1 MGVFA
6 FLFLISCASA
16 LNSPDWAQYS
26 PQFTRI
32 TNTQDPNSLGFFSN
46 VTNYSVKTSVLM
58 GGGLADMGNGEDSF
72 PHNSQ
77 PNEIV
82 TKIIGTTQYLVM
94 TDGSNLGVYGSNL
107 NLLSSIS
114 SGSQVYSLSLFAGS
128 NQTLKIAGIFF
139 NGVNRSFKIY
149 DYNIVSNVLNLTTT
163 INSIGTYSSGVRCM
177 EGTLYFGYNGI
188 VCLGFTGKYGG
199 GSSIWNY
206 NTYFENGSLISRN
219 VSMSSGSSNID
230 VLRQPSFIDANN
242 DGTLELLTYNERNL
256 VYMYQNGTSI
266 WVKTGINADANFFI
280 SGITTQR
287 HWFWWLFGEDV
298 YAPAYK
304 IVSTTMNWGG
314 GDLEYYWLNYYN
326 LDGTAYNGVS
336 GQVIDMALCSG
347 CDRKYE
353 AGTFSV
359 LDWEGDGIDDVAIPS
374 STNTGTII
382 RVYDSLGHIVKTGTI
397 PVQIFPVPSSNT
409 IMHLGSMISAKLNG
423 DSYYDFIVSSYVNNT
438 KMYAFDL
445 QNNKLILNYTGFFIP
460 VDFNSDGALELLGY
474 NTANLILLRGNY
486 TNQNAVLNTLTFLPS
501 TSPAV
506 YSPMTITI
514 GATDQEN
521 DVLYYKVDCGNGV
534 ITETISNTRQCT
546 YASTGDAWLTAY
558 VRDSYHVTYSN
569 YSQLI
574 SVGGVSNYTG
584 NGTGIITPPDENT
597 TSITATNGM
606 TLPTQLVNPDNF
618 NQGLLPEIYFGTL
631 AFFSSILSPTI
642 ILVMVI
648 FFALIMVT
656 IGMIIKKIAGKVAD
670 MSSR

>member
-1 MGVFA
+1 
-6 FLFLISCASA
+6 
-16 LNSPDWAQYS
+16 
-26 PQFTRI
+26 
-32 TNTQDPNSLGFFSN
+32 
-46 VTNYSVKTSVLM
+46 
-58 GGGLADMGNGEDSF
+58 
-72 PHNSQ
+72 
-77 PNEIV
+77 
-82 TKIIGTTQYLVM
+82 
-94 TDGSNLGVYGSNL
+94 
-107 NLLSSIS
+107 
-114 SGSQVYSLSLFAGS
+114 
-128 NQTLKIAGIFF
+128 
-139 NGVNRSFKIY
+139 
-149 DYNIVSNVLNLTTT
+149 
-163 INSIGTYSSGVRCM
+163 
-177 EGTLYFGYNGI
+177 
-188 VCLGFTGKYGG
+188 
-199 GSSIWNY
+199 
-206 NTYFENGSLISRN
+206 
-219 VSMSSGSSNID
+219 
-230 VLRQPSFIDANN
+230 
-242 DGTLELLTYNERNL
+242 
-256 VYMYQNGTSI
+256 
-266 WVKTGINADANFFI
+266 
-280 SGITTQR
+280 
-287 HWFWWLFGEDV
+287 
-298 YAPAYK
+298 
-304 IVSTTMNWGG
+304 
-314 GDLEYYWLNYYN
+314 
-326 LDGTAYNGVS
+326 
-336 GQVIDMALCSG
+336 
-347 CDRKYE
+347 
-353 AGTFSV
+353 
-359 LDWEGDGIDDVAIPS
+359 
-374 STNTGTII
+374 
-382 RVYDSLGHIVKTGTI
+382 
-397 PVQIFPVPSSNT
+397 
-409 IMHLGSMISAKLNG
+409 MISAKLNG